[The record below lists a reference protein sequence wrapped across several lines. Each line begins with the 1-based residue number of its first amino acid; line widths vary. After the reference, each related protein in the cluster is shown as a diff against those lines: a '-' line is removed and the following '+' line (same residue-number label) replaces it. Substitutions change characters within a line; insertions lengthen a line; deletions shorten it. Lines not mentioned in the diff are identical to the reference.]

1 VHDIHSLCDT
11 DLKQIT
17 TRVNLQQFLLCLD
30 DYKYIRQPIAIKMG
44 STNELTLADDA
55 EIEMHEQIV
64 TDSISAKC
72 EPQGGDQNHSIANN
86 VPNDDADDHNNS
98 TSSKKKARQR
108 RRPRYQTEDLVR
120 EISPQPLEMKAEDS
134 STNVEGC
141 DTDQRGDNTS
151 NTDQNTRACD
161 GTSSD
166 DIPAVFIVN
175 GKRTVQCNI
184 CKRQMTESRLANH
197 IRLLHLEPKQDENS
211 PDTKKKEFRCD
222 YCGKSYAIKYTY
234 EQHLR
239 THTEGRPKCP
249 ECGSTFASAFSLFR
263 HRAKV
268 HNLEHNY
275 TTHNCDQCERTFF
288 SLSELLLHKQRHSAD
303 KVHECPECK
312 KAFSVKGNLKM
323 HMRTHAK
330 EKLYKC
336 DICDSSFSHPYSLVS
351 HRRIH
356 TNEYPFTCEEC
367 GKNYRSKHQLT
378 SHMIV
383 HTDQRPFKCDEC
395 SKTFR
400 SRTAFKMHQDHHK
413 GIKRFTCKFCERKF
427 QCHANKLKHERRHI
441 GEKKNCCEL
450 CNKAFIE
457 KQELKNHMKV
467 HERRGV
473 DYTATP
479 KLSSTSKKEG

>member
-1 VHDIHSLCDT
+1 MATH
-11 DLKQIT
+11 
-17 TRVNLQQFLLCLD
+17 
-30 DYKYIRQPIAIKMG
+30 
-44 STNELTLADDA
+44 ELTMADDGD
-55 EIEMHEQIV
+55 IEMHEQIV
-64 TDSISAKC
+64 TDSPVKREQDGESEQNPVGPISNDDTNTSK
-72 EPQGGDQNHSIANN
+72 ELNHS
-86 VPNDDADDHNNS
+86 PEP
-98 TSSKKKARQR
+98 TQPSKRITRRPK
-108 RRPRYQTEDLVR
+108 RRPRYQTQDLVR
-120 EISPQPLEMKAEDS
+120 EISPQPPGRIYQEFNNDAENES
-134 STNVEGC
+134 GTTTEKHQGLSNSTQNNQPC
-141 DTDQRGDNTS
+141 DENQKQPDESPQLS
-151 NTDQNTRACD
+151 M
-161 GTSSD
+161 
-166 DIPAVFIVN
+166 IN

-184 CKRQMTESRLANH
+184 CKKQMTESRLANH
-197 IRLLHLEPKQDENS
+197 IRLLHVEKKDDENS
-211 PDTKKKEFRCD
+211 PDTKRKEFRCE

-234 EQHLR
+234 DQHVR
-239 THTEGRPKCP
+239 THIEGRPKCP

-275 TTHNCDQCERTFF
+275 TTHNCDQCDRTFF
-288 SLSELLLHKQRHSAD
+288 SVSELTLHKQRHSTRKD
-303 KVHECPECK
+303 HKCPECD

-356 TNEYPFTCEEC
+356 TNEYPYACEEC

-378 SHMIV
+378 SHMLV
-383 HTDQRPFKCDEC
+383 HTDKRPFKCDEC

-400 SRTAFKMHQDHHK
+400 SRTAFKMHQDQHK

-441 GEKKNCCEL
+441 GEKRHKCDHCD
-450 CNKAFIE
+450 KAFIE

-467 HERRGV
+467 HERV
-473 DYTATP
+473 ITEAATTTAAAT
-479 KLSSTSKKEG
+479 KSNSSRRESKKVVKIEAKSEVPSF